1 MKQIL
6 TFLLVALPTLAA
18 GALGQEAN
26 STATPSA
33 SPVPPSQQPQ
43 PGRAVDLKASDGT
56 ILKASYFAAAK
67 PGPAVLLYHQ
77 SNRTRKEWDMVARQ
91 LAAAGINTLTVD
103 VRGHGETGGQESH
116 GEARK
121 KQWPLDLDAAFQYL
135 ISQPGV
141 KRDVIGIGGA
151 GVIGVENSVETARRR
166 SDQVKSLVLL
176 SGETSRDGLQFLRQ
190 ASQLPELF
198 VVADDDEYSP
208 IVEAMEL
215 LYITASSPSR
225 KFVHYSA
232 SHEAPWLWYE
242 PFDIGKVPAKGGHGT
257 DMFKVHLE
265 LPGII
270 VDWFV
275 TTLIKT
281 PGHAPADT
289 VASASVINQIQMPGG
304 VAQVTQQ
311 LIEARRKDP
320 DAQLFP
326 EITVSTIG
334 QDHMRAGKPK
344 LAVEVLKLVLLAYP
358 ESADANETLAEAYL
372 ADGQKKLARQYA
384 EKALAMLD
392 SHAAP
397 LSSWSDTEQRR
408 GEVRSSVQETLK
420 KLSEPHG

>member
-1 MKQIL
+1 MKQMQISL
-6 TFLLVALPTLAA
+6 FLAA
-18 GALGQEAN
+18 LIFAVIALGKDRTSN
-26 STATPSA
+26 
-33 SPVPPSQQPQ
+33 
-43 PGRAVDLKASDGT
+43 GRAVDLKSYDSTVLKGT
-56 ILKASYFAAAK
+56 YFPAAK

-141 KRDVIGIGGA
+141 KRDLIGIGGA
-151 GVIGVENSVETARRR
+151 GVIGVENSVEAARRHPAE
-166 SDQVKSLVLL
+166 VKSLVLL
-176 SGETSRDGLQFLRQ
+176 SGETLREGLDFLRQ

-198 VVADDDEYSP
+198 VVADDDEYAP

-215 LYITASSPSR
+215 LYVTASSPSR

-257 DMFKVHLE
+257 DMFKVHPE

-304 VAQVTQQ
+304 VAEVTQQ
-311 LIEARRKDP
+311 LIEARRRDP

-326 EITVSTIG
+326 EVTVSTIG
-334 QDHMRAGKPK
+334 QDHMRAGEPK

-372 ADGQKKLARQYA
+372 ADAQKELARQHA
-384 EKALAMLD
+384 EKALALLD
-392 SHAAP
+392 SHRLPA
-397 LSSWSDTEQRR
+397 SSWADTEQFR
-408 GEVRSSVQETLK
+408 GEIRSQCAEDIK
-420 KLSEPHG
+420 